1 MWIEYIA
8 YIATFIISTGT
19 AVIGIT
25 ISYNLYQSDKKPEL
39 AVLLYQQVFLFS
51 FFIYGIW
58 GNLGL
63 REVIADLN
71 LSEQISQKLAVF
83 IPVIGIP
90 FLIVSWFMLLKFA
103 YNLNG
108 YKFEKYIVYSYFPTL
123 VVLVFILAF
132 LIQKEILAIPENPDL
147 FIVRI
152 IVMLNLLIHVI
163 TLAPFFRPKRS
174 TPILKETGFTKNR
187 ALLNFL
193 GVLGYSGILIFFDVF
208 GFISTCISIIILFA
222 VSVFIPVKIRIN
234 MISTGNGK
242 PTINMD
248 FLAFCSSYDISKRES
263 EIIQEICSGK
273 TNKAISEKLFI
284 TLQTVKDHTHRIYT
298 KTGVNS
304 RVQLANLVREK
315 TGG

>member
-1 MWIEYIA
+1 MLIEYIL
-8 YIATFIISTGT
+8 YMATFIISSGT

-25 ISYNLYQSDKKPEL
+25 ISYHLYQTDKKPEL
-39 AVLLYQQVFLFS
+39 AVLLYHQVFLFS

-83 IPVIGIP
+83 IPVIGFP
-90 FLIVSWFMLLKFA
+90 FLIICWFMLLKFA
-103 YNLNG
+103 FNLNG
-108 YKFEKYIVYSYFPTL
+108 YKFRKIFIYSYFPTL
-123 VVLVFILAF
+123 VVLVFILTI

-147 FIVRI
+147 FIIRI
-152 IVMLNLLIHVI
+152 IVLFNLLIHLFSLV
-163 TLAPFFRPKRS
+163 PFLKPKRS
-174 TPILKETGFTKNR
+174 APMLKETGFTKKW
-187 ALLNFL
+187 AFFHFL
-193 GVLGYSGILIFFDVF
+193 GVLAYSALLFFFDIF
-208 GFISTCISIIILFA
+208 GFISVCLSIVILFT
-222 VSVFIPVKIRIN
+222 VSVFVPVRIRIN
-234 MISTGNGK
+234 MIRAGNGQEK
-242 PTINMD
+242 RNMN
-248 FLAFCSSYDISKRES
+248 FQAFCSFYNISKRES

-304 RVQLANLVREK
+304 RVQLTNLVREK
-315 TGG
+315 TDG